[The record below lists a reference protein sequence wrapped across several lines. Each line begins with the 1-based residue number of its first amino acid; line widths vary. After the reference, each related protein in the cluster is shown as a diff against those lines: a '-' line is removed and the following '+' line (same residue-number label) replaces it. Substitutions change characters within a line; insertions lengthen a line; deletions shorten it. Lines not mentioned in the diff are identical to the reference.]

1 MRIIVFFDLPVSTS
15 EEKLE
20 YSRFRKFLIK
30 NGFLML
36 QESVYCKLTLNAT
49 VSESVVQNI
58 RKNKPKDGLIQ
69 ILTITEKQ
77 FSKMECVIGEYK
89 SDILDSDERL
99 IIL

>member
-1 MRIIVFFDLPVSTS
+1 MFFDLPVSTS

-89 SDILDSDERL
+89 SNILDSDERL